1 MGPNAEGGRDPTS
14 ASDRGAATG
23 GNGQVPEPPL
33 SVTIRTAVES
43 DAPAVARLHAEQI
56 SEGFLSFLGP
66 RFLTRLYRRI
76 VRHPDSFLLVA
87 DLRGQVEGFIA
98 GSTDVRGLYRRFV
111 VRDGIPAACSAAP
124 RLIAGWRQVVET
136 LGHGSSDGAG
146 AGSGSGTGA
155 ELLSVAVA
163 PDGQGQGLG
172 RRLVASFLEELES
185 RSCPSSHVVVGA
197 DNVGAVALYERCGFV
212 IAERFE
218 LHAGTPS
225 LLMQWDK
232 TPPASGSEGS

>member
-14 ASDRGAATG
+14 ASDGG
-23 GNGQVPEPPL
+23 PESDGNGRVHEPPL

-56 SEGFLSFLGP
+56 SEGFLSFLGR
-66 RFLTRLYRRI
+66 RFLVRLYRRI

-87 DLRGQVEGFIA
+87 ESRGQAEGFIA
-98 GSTDVRGLYRRFV
+98 GSTDVRGLYRQFV
-111 VRDGIPAACSAAP
+111 VRDGIPAACAAAP
-124 RLIAGWRQVVET
+124 RLIVRWRQVVET
-136 LGHGSSDGAG
+136 LGHGTSDGIAAG
-146 AGSGSGTGA
+146 DGSGLGA

-163 PDGQGQGLG
+163 PDRQGRGLG
-172 RRLVASFLEELES
+172 RRLVASFLRELEG
-185 RSCPSSHVVVGA
+185 RSCPSAHVVVGA
-197 DNVGAVALYERCGFV
+197 GNVGAIALYERCGFV

-225 LLMQWDK
+225 LLMRWDGP
-232 TPPASGSEGS
+232 TSASESESS

>member
-14 ASDRGAATG
+14 ASDRGPETG

-43 DAPAVARLHAEQI
+43 ESPAVARLHAEQI

-66 RFLTRLYRRI
+66 RLLARLYRRI

-87 DLRGQVEGFIA
+87 DLRGQGVGFIA
-98 GSTDVRGLYRRFV
+98 GSTDVRGLYRQFV

-124 RLIAGWRQVVET
+124 RLIVGWRRVLET
-136 LGHGSSDGAG
+136 LGHGASDGTG
-146 AGSGSGTGA
+146 AGSGSGLGA

-163 PDGQGQGLG
+163 PDRQGLGLG
-172 RRLVASFLEELES
+172 RRLVASFLQELEV
-185 RSCPSSHVVVGA
+185 RSCPSAHVVVGA
-197 DNVGAVALYERCGFV
+197 GNVGAIALYERSGFV
-212 IAERFE
+212 IAKRFE

-225 LLMQWDK
+225 LLMRWDG
-232 TPPASGSEGS
+232 PPSASESERS

>member
-14 ASDRGAATG
+14 ASDRGPATG
-23 GNGQVPEPPL
+23 GKGEVPEPSL
-33 SVTIRTAVES
+33 SVTIRTAGES
-43 DAPAVARLHAEQI
+43 DAPAVARLHAAQI

-66 RFLTRLYRRI
+66 RFLARLYRRI

-87 DLRGQVEGFIA
+87 DSRGQDVGFIA
-98 GSTDVRGLYRRFV
+98 GSTDVRGLYRRFL
-111 VRDGIPAACSAAP
+111 VRDGILAACSAAP
-124 RLIAGWRQVVET
+124 RLIVGWRQVVET
-136 LGHGSSDGAG
+136 LGHGTSNGSG
-146 AGSGSGTGA
+146 AGSDAGSGA

-163 PDGQGQGLG
+163 PDRQGQGLG
-172 RRLVASFLEELES
+172 RRLVASFLEELEG

-197 DNVGAVALYERCGFV
+197 GNVGAVAMYERCGFV

-225 LLMQWDK
+225 LMMRWEK
-232 TPPASGSEGS
+232 PTPASEGS